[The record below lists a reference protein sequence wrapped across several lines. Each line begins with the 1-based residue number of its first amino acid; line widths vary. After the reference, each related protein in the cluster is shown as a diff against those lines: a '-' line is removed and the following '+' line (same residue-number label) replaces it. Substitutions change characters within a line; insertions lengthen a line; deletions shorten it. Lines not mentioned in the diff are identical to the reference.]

1 MGLVSTANT
10 ITITAKL
17 TKAGRERLIEE
28 SNTIISHFILGDS
41 DANYKTN
48 QTLGSGLI
56 PVNSGD
62 LGENNTINN
71 NIAEGIKIKNTL
83 YLSNTQKKLKSVEK
97 GSYQLRGELVNLG
110 ETIVSG
116 SNLTFLTLDRTDTT
130 NDETNY
136 FKSLDLPITDVRKNV
151 FTQTAKNG
159 GWLDTAFSGINTD
172 NVLMINI
179 GRDTYGE
186 LIDGKSIKGVLP
198 VATGFTTGGDVTGV
212 TTYTFYSSFINSSQ
226 FSKKILD
233 KQYKDKSVFTEGL
246 FNGGMNIA
254 YLVSDDIQK
263 PNNDSSK
270 SWSTGYDQF
279 KPFSEKN
286 KELIRPLTVAETG
299 INADKIIGIAYLDK
313 GLLAITEPSMVSG
326 ITESF
331 NFSGDS
337 ETSTITNSLGF
348 TYMTGSSYNLTIDS
362 CLNNLVQNIVCI
374 AGRDEFYKTD
384 NDTWDESDDI
394 RISEIGITDLT
405 GELLAIGKPDRH
417 IIKKKNDFV
426 IFDVQIVI

>member
-1 MGLVSTANT
+1 MGLISTANT

-48 QTLGSGLI
+48 QTLGTGLI
-56 PVNSGD
+56 PVDSGD
-62 LGENNTINN
+62 LGENGMVNN
-71 NIAEGIKIKNTL
+71 NIAEGINIKNTL

-97 GSYQLRGELVNLG
+97 GSYQLRGEVVNLG

-136 FKSLDLPITDVRKNV
+136 FKSLDLPITDERKTI
-151 FTQTAKNG
+151 FTAPSQKG

-172 NVLMINI
+172 NVLMVNI
-179 GRDTYGE
+179 GKDTYGE

-198 VATGFTTGGDVTGV
+198 VATGFTSGGDVTGV
-212 TTYTFYSSFINSSQ
+212 TTYTIYSSFVNSSQ
-226 FSKKILD
+226 FAKKVLD
-233 KQYKDKSVFTEGL
+233 NQYKDKSVFTQGL
-246 FNGGMNIA
+246 FNGGMNVA
-254 YLVSDDIQK
+254 YLVSDDVQK

-286 KELIRPLTVAETG
+286 KELINPVSVTETG
-299 INADKIIGIAYLDK
+299 INADKVIGIAYLDK
-313 GLLAITEPSMVSG
+313 GLLAITDPTLVSG
-326 ITESF
+326 VTEAF

-337 ETSTITNSLGF
+337 ETNTITNPLGF

-405 GELLAIGKPDRH
+405 GQLLAIGKPDRH

>member
-1 MGLVSTANT
+1 MGLISTANT

-263 PNNDSSK
+263 PNNDSIK

-326 ITESF
+326 ITEAF

>member
-1 MGLVSTANT
+1 
-10 ITITAKL
+10 
-17 TKAGRERLIEE
+17 
-28 SNTIISHFILGDS
+28 
-41 DANYKTN
+41 
-48 QTLGSGLI
+48 
-56 PVNSGD
+56 
-62 LGENNTINN
+62 
-71 NIAEGIKIKNTL
+71 
-83 YLSNTQKKLKSVEK
+83 
-97 GSYQLRGELVNLG
+97 
-110 ETIVSG
+110 
-116 SNLTFLTLDRTDTT
+116 
-130 NDETNY
+130 
-136 FKSLDLPITDVRKNV
+136 
-151 FTQTAKNG
+151 
-159 GWLDTAFSGINTD
+159 
-172 NVLMINI
+172 
-179 GRDTYGE
+179 
-186 LIDGKSIKGVLP
+186 
-198 VATGFTTGGDVTGV
+198 
-212 TTYTFYSSFINSSQ
+212 
-226 FSKKILD
+226 
-233 KQYKDKSVFTEGL
+233 EGL

-299 INADKIIGIAYLDK
+299 INADKVIGIAYLDK

-326 ITESF
+326 ITEAF